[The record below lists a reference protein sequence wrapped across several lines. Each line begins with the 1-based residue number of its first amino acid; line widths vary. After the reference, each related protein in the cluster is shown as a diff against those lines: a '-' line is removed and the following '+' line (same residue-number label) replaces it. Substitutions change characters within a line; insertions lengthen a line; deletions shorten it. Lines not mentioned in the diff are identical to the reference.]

1 MLPWPAEEPGRQVE
15 ITPVKAIVLTAEQQK
30 EIERRRKATLD
41 RRVYQRLTALLAVAA
56 GNTREAVAELLG
68 VSLTQLSEWLRVFR
82 NEGVDALCEIH
93 NKGDPG
99 NLTPQQV
106 EQLKAKVSTGCFRN
120 SDQIRHWIKSTFAV
134 SYSSSGVKDL
144 LKRLGVSYHKVTGF
158 LWKADPDKQR
168 AFVKRVARHQR
179 EAKRQGAPRTRR
191 YYVDACH
198 PVWGLELVYCCWL
211 LLGQRFLAGMGSGR
225 KRLNILGGYCPDDHE
240 YVDYRL
246 TRDNINGAQ
255 FINFLRLL
263 RAMHPDTEK
272 FILYVDGAKYY
283 GSAIVKAWLRR
294 HPEFHLSRIPAYS
307 PNVNLIERMWKFLRA
322 KALSKWHKTFEE
334 MQAAVSE
341 VLDHLEDYRGE
352 LRTLMTEKFH
362 IIDKEDIPVEYR
374 EAA

>member
-1 MLPWPAEEPGRQVE
+1 MRP
-15 ITPVKAIVLTAEQQK
+15 IVLSAEQQK

-41 RRVYQRLTALLAVAA
+41 RRIYQRLTAVLAVAA
-56 GNTREAVAELLG
+56 GKTREEVAELLG

-82 NEGVDALCEIH
+82 NEGLDALCEIH

-99 NLTPQQV
+99 NLTAQQV
-106 EQLKAKVSTGCFRN
+106 EQLKAEVSTGCFRN
-120 SDQIRHWIKSTFAV
+120 SDQIRHWVKSTFAV
-134 SYSSSGVKDL
+134 GYSSSGVKDL
-144 LKRLGVSYHKVTGF
+144 LKRIGVTYHKVSGF
-158 LWKADPDKQR
+158 LWKADPDKQH
-168 AFVKRVARHQR
+168 AFVNRVARHQR
-179 EAKRQGAPRTRR
+179 EAKRPGAPRTRR

-198 PVWGLELVYCCWL
+198 PVWGLELVFCCWL
-211 LLGQRFLAGMGSGR
+211 LLGQRLLVGMGSGR

-246 TRDNINGAQ
+246 TRDNINGEQ
-255 FINFLRLL
+255 FINFMRLL
-263 RAMHPDTEK
+263 RALHPKTEK

-283 GSAIVKAWLRR
+283 SSASVKEWLKR

-322 KALSKWHKTFEE
+322 KALSRWHKTFAD

-352 LRTLMTEKFH
+352 LQTLMTETFH
-362 IIDKEDIPVEYR
+362 IIDKHDVPVEYR